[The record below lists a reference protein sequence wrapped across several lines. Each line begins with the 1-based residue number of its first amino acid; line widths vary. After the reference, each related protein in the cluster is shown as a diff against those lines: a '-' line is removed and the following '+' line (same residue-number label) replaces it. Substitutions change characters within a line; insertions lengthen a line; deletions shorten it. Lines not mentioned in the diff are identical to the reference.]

1 MKRRKPYA
9 SNNGTVLAEYLI
21 ASTLGIATVLAAIA
35 VMQHTNAS
43 YAWLQENAVMEEHA
57 NYALDTIARAVKQA
71 GYRDYVIP
79 IAGYD
84 AIAEG
89 DFIHGVD
96 DRSMKSLSAALE
108 ELELNAINGSD
119 VLAIHFSGSANK
131 NDLSMINCAGF
142 AVSRATSASDDFGW
156 SIFYVAKNT
165 LGESELRCKYR
176 GAKQWQSQA
185 LIAGVESFQVLYG
198 VDTDGDGF
206 CNITL
211 NATAIDEHDKNNE
224 VIHHANSAWW
234 SRVVSVHVS
243 MLLRAANKSS
253 QISKVEFIDLFG
265 KDYADHFSQ
274 RDRGTHLSLH
284 NLSSESQ
291 SRLRRVVRSVIYL
304 NQPLTAFD

>member
-1 MKRRKPYA
+1 
-9 SNNGTVLAEYLI
+9 
-21 ASTLGIATVLAAIA
+21 
-35 VMQHTNAS
+35 
-43 YAWLQENAVMEEHA
+43 
-57 NYALDTIARAVKQA
+57 
-71 GYRDYVIP
+71 
-79 IAGYD
+79 
-84 AIAEG
+84 
-89 DFIHGVD
+89 
-96 DRSMKSLSAALE
+96 MKSLSAALE

-131 NDLSMINCAGF
+131 HDLGMINCAGF
-142 AVSRATSASDDFGW
+142 AVRRATSASDDLGW

-176 GAKQWQSQA
+176 GSQQWQSQA

-211 NATAIDEHDKNNE
+211 NATAIDDHDKSNE
-224 VIHHANSAWW
+224 VVNHVHTAWW

-243 MLLRAANKSS
+243 LLLRAANKSS
-253 QISKVEFIDLFG
+253 QTSKLEFIDLFG
-265 KDYADHFSQ
+265 KDYADHFTQ
-274 RDRGTHLSLH
+274 RDRGTHLSLK
-284 NLSSESQ
+284 NFPSESQ

>member
-1 MKRRKPYA
+1 MKRCKSHA

-21 ASTLGIATVLAAIA
+21 ASTLGIAAVLAAIA

-43 YAWLQENAVMEEHA
+43 YAWLQENAVIEEHA

-84 AIAEG
+84 AIGDG
-89 DFIHGVD
+89 DFIHGAD
-96 DRSMKSLSAALE
+96 DRSKSLSAALE

-142 AVSRATSASDDFGW
+142 AVRRAASASDDFGW

-224 VIHHANSAWW
+224 VISHANMAWW

-253 QISKVEFIDLFG
+253 QTSKVEFIDLFG

-284 NLSSESQ
+284 NLPSESQ

>member
-9 SNNGTVLAEYLI
+9 STDGTVLAEYLI
-21 ASTLGIATVLAAIA
+21 ASTLGIAAVLAAIA

-89 DFIHGVD
+89 DFIHGAD
-96 DRSMKSLSAALE
+96 DRSMKAISSALE
-108 ELELNAINGSD
+108 DLELNAINGSD
-119 VLAIHFSGSANK
+119 VLVIHFSGSANK
-131 NDLSMINCAGF
+131 HDEGMINCAGF
-142 AVSRATSASDDFGW
+142 AVRRATSALDDLGW

-176 GAKQWQSQA
+176 GSQQWQSQA
-185 LIAGVESFQVLYG
+185 LIDGVESFQVLYG

-211 NATAIDEHDKNNE
+211 NATAIDDHDKSNE
-224 VIHHANSAWW
+224 VINHVHTAWW
-234 SRVVSVHVS
+234 SSVVSVHVS
-243 MLLRAANKSS
+243 LLLRAANKSS
-253 QISKVEFIDLFG
+253 QISKLEFIDLFG
-265 KDYADHFSQ
+265 KDYADHFAQ
-274 RDRGTHLSLH
+274 RDRGTHLSLK
-284 NLSSESQ
+284 NFPSESQ

>member
-1 MKRRKPYA
+1 MKARKPYA
-9 SNNGTVLAEYLI
+9 STDGTVLAEYLI
-21 ASTLGIATVLAAIA
+21 ASTLGIAAVLAAIA

-89 DFIHGVD
+89 DFIHGAD
-96 DRSMKSLSAALE
+96 DRTMKSTSAALE

-119 VLAIHFSGSANK
+119 VLAVHFSGSANK
-131 NDLSMINCAGF
+131 HDLGMINCAGF
-142 AVSRATSASDDFGW
+142 AVRRATSASDDLGW

-176 GAKQWQSQA
+176 GTQQWQSQA

-211 NATAIDEHDKNNE
+211 NATAIDEKPTVGHKA
-224 VIHHANSAWW
+224 HS
-234 SRVVSVHVS
+234 
-243 MLLRAANKSS
+243 
-253 QISKVEFIDLFG
+253 
-265 KDYADHFSQ
+265 
-274 RDRGTHLSLH
+274 GT
-284 NLSSESQ
+284 
-291 SRLRRVVRSVIYL
+291 IK
-304 NQPLTAFD
+304 

>member
-9 SNNGTVLAEYLI
+9 SINGTVLAEYLI
-21 ASTLGIATVLAAIA
+21 ASTLGIAAVMAAIA
-35 VMQHTNAS
+35 VMQHANAS
-43 YAWLQENAVMEEHA
+43 YAWVQENAVMEEQA

-79 IAGYD
+79 VAGYD
-84 AIAEG
+84 AIADG
-89 DFIHGVD
+89 DFIHGAD
-96 DRSMKSLSAALE
+96 DRTMKSTSVALE
-108 ELELNAINGSD
+108 ELELNAINSSD

-131 NDLSMINCAGF
+131 HDLGMINCAGF
-142 AVSRATSASDDFGW
+142 AVRRATSASDDFGW
-156 SIFYVAKNT
+156 SVFYVAKNT

-176 GAKQWQSQA
+176 GTQQWQSQA

-198 VDTDGDGF
+198 VDTDDDGF

-224 VIHHANSAWW
+224 GLNQVHTAWW

-243 MLLRAANKSS
+243 LLLRAANKYS
-253 QISKVEFIDLFG
+253 QTSKLEFIDLFG
-265 KDYADHFSQ
+265 KNYADHFAQ
-274 RDRGTHLSLH
+274 RDRGTHLSL
-284 NLSSESQ
+284 NNFPSESQ
-291 SRLRRVVRSVIYL
+291 SKLRRVVRSVIYL